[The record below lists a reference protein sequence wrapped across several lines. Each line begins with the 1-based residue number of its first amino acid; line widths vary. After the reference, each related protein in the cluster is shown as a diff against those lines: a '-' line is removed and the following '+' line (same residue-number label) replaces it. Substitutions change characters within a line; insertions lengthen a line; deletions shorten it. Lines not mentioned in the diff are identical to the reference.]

1 MMPKFAIIAMF
12 ARIVTSRLNLI
23 DKETAIQNEA
33 TTATQNLLLNPK
45 FLSAI
50 CSKSFCPVVR

>member
-1 MMPKFAIIAMF
+1 MMSKCVIIAMF
-12 ARIVTSRLNLI
+12 ARITTSRLKLI
-23 DKETAIQNEA
+23 DKEAAIQNEA